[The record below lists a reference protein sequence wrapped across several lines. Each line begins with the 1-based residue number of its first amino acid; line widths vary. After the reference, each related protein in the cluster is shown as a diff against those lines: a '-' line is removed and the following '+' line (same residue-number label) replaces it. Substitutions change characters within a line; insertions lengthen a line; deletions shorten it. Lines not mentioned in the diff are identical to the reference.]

1 MSSKCWI
8 KRKSK
13 KKHPDKPY
21 IINVVKNLLD
31 NLADTNKLI

>member
-13 KKHPDKPY
+13 TKHPDKPY
-21 IINVVKNLLD
+21 IINVVKGESYWDD
-31 NLADTNKLI
+31 NS